1 MGGVYGGRWGG
12 GGQTCRVTLNRRY
25 PQKAAAVQTTSSRKV
40 AESGSRGIA
49 NGRGGKEN
57 WLGTANDRGGK
68 DREAGAWPENR
79 RIHTRTLEKAT
90 PKRTIFG
97 DEIASYLTTAA
108 TKKDRATE
116 PNGMRACPRKRR
128 PDVLVVFRKQLPQN
142 RRDLGSRL
150 PIMWFGSRKRSP

>member
-49 NGRGGKEN
+49 NDRGGKEN